1 MREVIE
7 RLLERI
13 PGESTPELQK
23 LKKKLVEAS
32 EGGPQSIEM
41 LFQSESETLVKEA
54 QGLCQRLLEKIE
66 G

>member
-32 EGGPQSIEM
+32 EGGPQGIEI
-41 LFQSESETLVKEA
+41 LFQNEAETLVKEA
-54 QGLCQRLLEKIE
+54 ETLFQGLIKKIE